1 MHAQR
6 NVTGGHVD
14 GGASAA
20 SGMLVD
26 ASAVTDL
33 SVALHTERR
42 RRNMTEERVRVHPAP
57 LANLDIPGCASHF
70 IIFGFDGAQ
79 LRDTEQLLALKLE
92 DLSSLSRR
100 MQVRQQQK
108 FELVALSLQLT
119 KLVVCLLLNQQLEA
133 DNKLQVE
140 LEAESQK
147 TFEHFGAE
155 VCIVCV
161 CVWALQAWLQGWHGA
176 THSPHMLRLGR

>member
-1 MHAQR
+1 MR
-6 NVTGGHVD
+6 LT
-14 GGASAA
+14 
-20 SGMLVD
+20 
-26 ASAVTDL
+26 
-33 SVALHTERR
+33 
-42 RRNMTEERVRVHPAP
+42 
-57 LANLDIPGCASHF
+57 F
-70 IIFGFDGAQ
+70 IIFGFDDTQ

-108 FELVALSLQLT
+108 FALVALSLQLT
-119 KLVVCLLLNQQLEA
+119 KLAVCGLNIQQLEA

-155 VCIVCV
+155 VCICVCV
-161 CVWALQAWLQGWHGA
+161 CVWALQAWLQDWHGA